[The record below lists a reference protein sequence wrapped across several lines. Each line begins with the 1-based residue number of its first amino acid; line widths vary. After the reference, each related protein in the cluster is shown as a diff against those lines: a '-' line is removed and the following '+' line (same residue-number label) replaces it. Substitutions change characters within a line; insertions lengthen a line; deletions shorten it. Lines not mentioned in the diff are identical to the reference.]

1 MKTKKEKLDVHDV
14 PNGWTMNYNGH
25 EFMYFT
31 KADLVAG
38 FLTRFGAELTE
49 DMDRGSIL
57 NSLFNIMLGERYARD
72 IDRLNDT
79 VARLQTKYNERLD
92 QMSGELN
99 VMREAIAKHK
109 EMKKNVKEI
118 AETTSKLK
126 DGYKE
131 ACSKY
136 TEYQRRVTQL
146 EHDTNDMEVH
156 FKTATKQ
163 AETLLSQIKKKHEKV
178 CKDADKLAAKSDML
192 TERILRQLNR
202 GKDVLKDAQDEPK
215 EAAETPVG
223 REKKA
228 VKDSCKDVEEKAVT
242 KAKKTAS
249 KKNNNRKVA
258 DAYVQKMADELKAA
272 ELEKKLQEHWENAG
286 E

>member
-1 MKTKKEKLDVHDV
+1 MGTKKEKLDVHDV
-14 PNGWTMNYNGH
+14 PNGWVMNYNGH

-49 DMDRGSIL
+49 DMERGSIL

-79 VARLQTKYNERLD
+79 VARLQTKYEERLE
-92 QMSGELN
+92 QMCGELN
-99 VMREAIAKHK
+99 IMREAIAKHE

-131 ACSKY
+131 ACYKY
-136 TEYQRRVTQL
+136 TEYQRRISQL
-146 EHDTNDMEVH
+146 EHNTNDMEVH

-163 AETLLSQIKKKHEKV
+163 AETLLIQIKKKHEKA
-178 CKDADKLAAKSDML
+178 CKDADKLSAKSDML

-202 GKDVLKDAQDEPK
+202 GKDVLKDAQDEHE

-223 REKKA
+223 CEKKA
-228 VKDSCKDVEEKAVT
+228 VKDSCKDGDEKTVKT
-242 KAKKTAS
+242 AKKTAS

-258 DAYVQKMADELKAA
+258 DAYVQKMVDEQKAA

>member
-14 PNGWTMNYNGH
+14 PNGWTMNVNGH
-25 EFMYFT
+25 EFMYFS
-31 KADLVAG
+31 KPDLVAG
-38 FLTRFGAELTE
+38 FLARFGAGLTE
-49 DMDRGSIL
+49 DMERGSIL
-57 NSLFNIMLGERYARD
+57 NSLFNIMLGERYAKE

-79 VARLQTKYNERLD
+79 VARLQTKYNERLE
-92 QMSGELN
+92 QMGGELN

-118 AETTSKLK
+118 AEMTSKLK

-136 TEYQRRVTQL
+136 TEYQRRITQL

-163 AETLLSQIKKKHEKV
+163 AGTLLSQIKKKHEKV
-178 CKDADKLAAKSDML
+178 CKDADKLEAKSDML

-202 GKDVLKDAQDEPK
+202 GKDVLKDAQKEPK
-215 EAAETPVG
+215 EATETPVG

-228 VKDSCKDVEEKAVT
+228 VKDDCKDGDEKAVKT
-242 KAKKTAS
+242 AKKIAS

-258 DAYVQKMADELKAA
+258 DAYVQKMADEQKEADVK
-272 ELEKKLQEHWENAG
+272 KKLEEYWKG
-286 E
+286 WD